1 MGANEYI
8 KLRRACDCIYELL
21 ESDIKIW
28 NETSN
33 EISLKYFKAADIEV
47 VGKQLSEIRRLLDI
61 KIHNYRQLERV

>member
-1 MGANEYI
+1 MGASEYI

-47 VGKQLSEIRRLLDI
+47 VG
-61 KIHNYRQLERV
+61 